1 MRPLTLLK
9 VEDNILPKIELV
21 QLKIRGNI
29 LPVVENGKKSNV
41 QTAKYHDFASRLK
54 SLMDKDDSPIKTVNQ
69 LKDAIEVTYEMARRY
84 TLGVAKPREEKLQIL
99 AEKFNVDI
107 SYLDHGTGL
116 DTNVSNPF
124 PVAGRLVPVISWV
137 QAGTWTSAEGVPA
150 GTQFEEWLPPNPKC
164 GKHGYG
170 LEVVGE
176 SMLPDFRPHDK
187 IYVNPDFQISD
198 LKTGD
203 LVIVACD
210 GETEATFK
218 KLIVE
223 SNGMYLEPLN
233 PKWLEKIMELRE
245 GCKLVGKVVGLY
257 RDV

>member
-1 MRPLTLLK
+1 MTVHTDKVKEEFSKRLHTAMDAAGYPVRGRARVLSQKFSISDKGAGKWLNADAIPETSKIPLLANFLK
-9 VEDNILPKIELV
+9 VNSEWLIS
-21 QLKIRGNI
+21 GS
-29 LPVVENGKKSNV
+29 G
-41 QTAKYHDFASRLK
+41 
-54 SLMDKDDSPIKTVNQ
+54 
-69 LKDAIEVTYEMARRY
+69 EMA
-84 TLGVAKPREEKLQIL
+84 LSFNSNNEKHDS
-99 AEKFNVDI
+99 N
-107 SYLDHGTGL
+107 T
-116 DTNVSNPF
+116 SNPF
-124 PVAGRLVPVISWV
+124 PIAGRLVPVISWI
-137 QAGTWTSAEGVPA
+137 QAGSWTTVEAVPA

-210 GETEATFK
+210 EETEATFK

>member
-1 MRPLTLLK
+1 MHQLNLLK
-9 VEDNILPKIELV
+9 VENNILPKIELV
-21 QLKIRGNI
+21 QLKIRGKL
-29 LPVVENGKKSNV
+29 LPVVENGKKSQV
-41 QTAKYHDFASRLK
+41 QSAKYLEFASRLK
-54 SLMDKDDSPIKTVNQ
+54 NLMEQDGSPIKTVNQ

-84 TLGVAKPREEKLQIL
+84 TLGIAKPREEKMQTL
-99 AEKFNVDI
+99 AQKFNVDI
-107 SYLDHGTGL
+107 SYLDHGVGK
-116 DTNVSNPF
+116 DSNVSAPF
-124 PVAGRLVPVISWV
+124 PIAGRLVPVISWV
-137 QAGTWTSAEGVPA
+137 QAGAWTTVEAVPA

-170 LEVVGE
+170 LEVSGE
-176 SMLPDFRPHDK
+176 SMLPDFRPGDK
-187 IYVNPDFQISD
+187 IYVNPDFQIND

-233 PKWLEKIMELRE
+233 PKWLGKIIELRE